1 MASSPASADLPERPH
16 ETPDVGAFVEMVH
29 SGAAPGAHSYVVL
42 LGLDEF
48 DPVKLIEQVEHG
60 IDFDAFSRFQ
70 GNVDLPQSRLLDVV
84 QIPQRTLTR
93 RRKEGRL
100 RPDESDRLL
109 RAGRVFGRAIELFE
123 GDAGAARRWL
133 SSPQTVL
140 GGAVPWDLA
149 RTEIGSR
156 EVDSAIGRIEHGV
169 FS

>member
-1 MASSPASADLPERPH
+1 MM
-16 ETPDVGAFVEMVH
+16 PDEL
-29 SGAAPGAHSYVVL
+29 VL
-42 LGLDEF
+42 D
-48 DPVKLIEQVEHG
+48 
-60 IDFDAFSRFQ
+60 
-70 GNVDLPQSRLLDVV
+70 
-84 QIPQRTLTR
+84 
-93 RRKEGRL
+93 
-100 RPDESDRLL
+100 RPDDWHVHL
-109 RAGRVFGRAIELFE
+109 RDGDGLRDLVPHTARVFGRAIELFE

>member
-1 MASSPASADLPERPH
+1 MATSGTARQLPEAAESADVH
-16 ETPDVGAFVEMVH
+16 AFVRMVQE
-29 SGAAPGAHSYVVL
+29 GAAPGAHAYIVL
-42 LGLDEF
+42 LGLDDF
-48 DPVKLIEQVEHG
+48 DPARLIEQVERG
-60 IDFDAFSRFQ
+60 IDFGAFTRFQ
-70 GNVDLPQSRLLDVV
+70 GNVELPQSRLLDVV